1 MFVKAIFEIGLP
13 ENIIISS
20 YKVRPLNSYNK
31 YNIENKIEDSNMKFS
46 EKENKINMKLINKI
60 DLKTLLDKNNNI
72 FFQKIVDNLLS
83 SKYYKSD
90 YDEEYKYKLFISFQN
105 ALDYLVTKKNR
116 LIKINTDLNSFFNRI
131 KTNCNDLEKKL
142 EKNKLIIE
150 EKKKVKK
157 ENKLIYEELKKKYE
171 EMKKKQEVNEK
182 INNKICLKT
191 NIISNS
197 LKKENSFFKDE
208 NKNQELT
215 KKYYCKICS
224 DKFFLSKNNLE
235 DHLIKRHPFII
246 IKNSPKK
253 IENSIENKYSDKFKS
268 LKEYYQNTYDYY
280 RKKEKVGESLE
291 NVIKKREENHIYFQN
306 YLNNQE
312 NNIEEIKNTI
322 KILSENHK
330 KFVNEFVIVSGLKKN
345 KKEIKEEKKRKEEY
359 LKKLEKTIKESLA
372 SDKISQNL
380 KLKIKELEIEL
391 ENYFSSKNYLK
402 HEEKENKKK
411 NLSLIEEFPISFIKE
426 EQKEKVEYGDKTEKI
441 IEAIKD
447 SSQKSS
453 LKEENKF
460 SKKEENKDIEKEENN
475 IKIINGEK
483 QNSKDN
489 NVTGKKTEHEK
500 KIKKEEEEE
509 EQEEEEEIKKEEKE
523 KKEEKKEEKEN
534 KEEEEKEEEE
544 DEEKQY
550 SILSRNKK
558 ENPIEINRMR
568 APKSS
573 LIEKN
578 KSNELL
584 HFLDEIFEE
593 NKINKHINHDINFS
607 NINKKSS
614 CENYNNFKNNQKEI
628 KSKSEILSYEIP
640 INSTK
645 KDKIFQIE
653 IEEIYKDK

>member
-1 MFVKAIFEIGLP
+1 MNFNGLP

-72 FFQKIVDNLLS
+72 FFQKIVDYLLS

-116 LIKINTDLNSFFNRI
+116 LIKINTNLNSFFNRI

-150 EKKKVKK
+150 EKSKVKK

-253 IENSIENKYSDKFKS
+253 IENSIENKYSNKFKS

-372 SDKISQNL
+372 FDKISQNL

-402 HEEKENKKK
+402 DEEKENKKK

-500 KIKKEEEEE
+500 KINKEEEE

-534 KEEEEKEEEE
+534 KEEEEKEEEK

>member
-1 MFVKAIFEIGLP
+1 MNFNGLP

-150 EKKKVKK
+150 EKSKVKK

-253 IENSIENKYSDKFKS
+253 IENSIENKYSNKFKS

-330 KFVNEFVIVSGLKKN
+330 KFINEFVIVSGLKKN

-402 HEEKENKKK
+402 DEEKENKKK

-500 KIKKEEEEE
+500 KINKEEEEE
-509 EQEEEEEIKKEEKE
+509 QEEEEEEIKKEEKE

>member
-1 MFVKAIFEIGLP
+1 MNFNGLP

-150 EKKKVKK
+150 EKSKVKK

-253 IENSIENKYSDKFKS
+253 IENSIENKYSNKFKS

-402 HEEKENKKK
+402 DEEKENKKK

-500 KIKKEEEEE
+500 KINKEEE

-534 KEEEEKEEEE
+534 KEEEEEKEEEE

-614 CENYNNFKNNQKEI
+614 CENYNNFKNYQKEI

>member
-1 MFVKAIFEIGLP
+1 MNFNGLP

-150 EKKKVKK
+150 EKSKVKK

-253 IENSIENKYSDKFKS
+253 IENSIENKYSNKFKS

-330 KFVNEFVIVSGLKKN
+330 KFINEFVIVSGLKKN

-402 HEEKENKKK
+402 DEEKENKKK

-500 KIKKEEEEE
+500 KKNKEEEEE
-509 EQEEEEEIKKEEKE
+509 QEEEEEEIKKEEKE
-523 KKEEKKEEKEN
+523 KKEKNDEKEKNVEKEKKERII
-534 KEEEEKEEEE
+534 E
-544 DEEKQY
+544 D
-550 SILSRNKK
+550 KK
-558 ENPIEINRMR
+558 EDKISNSQN
-568 APKSS
+568 
-573 LIEKN
+573 KN
-578 KSNELL
+578 V
-584 HFLDEIFEE
+584 
-593 NKINKHINHDINFS
+593 NKINNEKNEN
-607 NINKKSS
+607 NKN
-614 CENYNNFKNNQKEI
+614 EKEI
-628 KSKSEILSYEIP
+628 KILK
-640 INSTK
+640 N
-645 KDKIFQIE
+645 DKIIE
-653 IEEIYKDK
+653 KSNNSRRDLLNSLSNLQYNFDNLMEIGVHGNKYLKNKK